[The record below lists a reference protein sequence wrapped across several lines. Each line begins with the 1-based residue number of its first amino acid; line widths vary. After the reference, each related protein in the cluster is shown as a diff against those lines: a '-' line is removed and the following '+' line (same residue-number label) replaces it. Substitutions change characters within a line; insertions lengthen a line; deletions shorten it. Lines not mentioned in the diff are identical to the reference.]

1 MNKVYDNAGQAVAD
15 ITDGN
20 VLMLGG
26 FGLCGIP
33 ENCIAALVKK
43 GTKNLTCISNN
54 AGVDDFGI
62 GLMLKQKQ
70 VKKMISSYVGEN
82 AEFERQLLSGE
93 LEVELVPQG
102 TLATRC
108 LAAGYG
114 MPAVFT
120 PAGVGTEVAEAK
132 KQKKMIF
139 IDAYTSWC
147 GPCRMLKQN
156 TFTDKA
162 AGDFFNKHF
171 INIALDMEKGD
182 GIAFAQKYQ
191 VTAYPTLF
199 IMDPEEKSVTT
210 SEGYINPAQLI
221 EFGKYVINKQP
232 KKN

>member
-1 MNKVYDNAGQAVAD
+1 MKHKIFFSALLAGTV
-15 ITDGN
+15 I
-20 VLMLGG
+20 LM
-26 FGLCGIP
+26 F
-33 ENCIAALVKK
+33 A
-43 GTKNLTCISNN
+43 
-54 AGVDDFGI
+54 F
-62 GLMLKQKQ
+62 
-70 VKKMISSYVGEN
+70 
-82 AEFERQLLSGE
+82 
-93 LEVELVPQG
+93 
-102 TLATRC
+102 
-108 LAAGYG
+108 
-114 MPAVFT
+114 MPAEKKLHPGAVSGNK
-120 PAGVGTEVAEAK
+120 AEVGIQFIEENWAKAVAEAK

-171 INIALDMEKGD
+171 VNIALDMEKGD

-221 EFGKYVINKQP
+221 EFGKYVINKLP
-232 KKN
+232 KIK

>member
-1 MNKVYDNAGQAVAD
+1 MKYKIFISALMVLSAVFILSFVPTAKRS
-15 ITDGN
+15 GS
-20 VLMLGG
+20 
-26 FGLCGIP
+26 
-33 ENCIAALVKK
+33 
-43 GTKNLTCISNN
+43 NLTGNKKAE
-54 AGVDDFGI
+54 AGIQFVE
-62 GLMLKQKQ
+62 
-70 VKKMISSYVGEN
+70 EN
-82 AEFERQLLSGE
+82 WAK
-93 LEVELVPQG
+93 
-102 TLATRC
+102 A
-108 LAAGYG
+108 
-114 MPAVFT
+114 
-120 PAGVGTEVAEAK
+120 VAEAK

>member
-1 MNKVYDNAGQAVAD
+1 MKYK
-15 ITDGN
+15 IFIS
-20 VLMLGG
+20 VLMVSTAILI
-26 FGLCGIP
+26 FAFVPAAKRANTIVTVNKKADAGIQFVE
-33 ENCIAALVKK
+33 ENWAKA
-43 GTKNLTCISNN
+43 
-54 AGVDDFGI
+54 
-62 GLMLKQKQ
+62 
-70 VKKMISSYVGEN
+70 
-82 AEFERQLLSGE
+82 
-93 LEVELVPQG
+93 
-102 TLATRC
+102 
-108 LAAGYG
+108 
-114 MPAVFT
+114 
-120 PAGVGTEVAEAK
+120 VAEAK

-162 AGDFFNKHF
+162 AGEFFNKYF

-210 SEGYINPAQLI
+210 SEGYVNPAQLI